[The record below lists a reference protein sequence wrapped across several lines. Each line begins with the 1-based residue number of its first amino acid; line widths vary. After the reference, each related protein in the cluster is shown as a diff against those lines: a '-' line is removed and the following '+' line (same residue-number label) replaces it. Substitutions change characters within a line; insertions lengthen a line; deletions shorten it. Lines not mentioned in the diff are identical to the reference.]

1 MTEGGVVLVLVTVTV
16 PFALV
21 MTRIGATTRAAPA
34 MRIVVDAAVLVVGVV
49 TVDEVDDAV
58 AEVAAG
64 VTRRLASGG
73 LAARV
78 GLAFTEDVSVGVRV
92 VVLAPVATD
101 VIAGSAAN

>member
-16 PFALV
+16 PLALV
-21 MTRIGATTRAAPA
+21 MTRIGAATRAVLAV
-34 MRIVVDAAVLVVGVV
+34 RVVDVDAVGVDAV
-49 TVDEVDDAV
+49 ADVDDAV

-78 GLAFTEDVSVGVRV
+78 GLAFTDDVSVGVRI

-101 VIAGSAAN
+101 VIVGPAAN

>member
-21 MTRIGATTRAAPA
+21 MTRIGATTRAVPA
-34 MRIVVDAAVLVVGVV
+34 VRVVVDAAVVVVG
-49 TVDEVDDAV
+49 TVAEVDDAV

-73 LAARV
+73 FAARV
-78 GLAFTEDVSVGVRV
+78 GLAFTDDVSVGVRV

-101 VIAGSAAN
+101 VIVGPAAN

>member
-1 MTEGGVVLVLVTVTV
+1 MTVGGAVLLLVTVTV
-16 PFALV
+16 PLAFV
-21 MTRIGATTRAAPA
+21 MTRIGAATRAVAA
-34 MRIVVDAAVLVVGVV
+34 ERVVDVDVVGVEAV
-49 TVDEVDDAV
+49 ADVDDAV

-78 GLAFTEDVSVGVRV
+78 GLAFTDDVSVGVRI

-101 VIAGSAAN
+101 VIAGPAAN